1 MFNPPEFGGRL
12 GGGPTEVLRFPAV
25 DESVGVA
32 VEEFGGG
39 EEDEGSEGV
48 DGAVVLW
55 GGGAD

>member
-1 MFNPPEFGGRL
+1 M
-12 GGGPTEVLRFPAV
+12 
-25 DESVGVA
+25 A

-48 DGAVVLW
+48 DGAVVLG